1 MNKKINN
8 NKNIK
13 KYLLTRKKTFLFLC
27 SSIVAFVPIISSTS
41 IYENLNNASFKYKK
55 DYMLGDKKFNSYN
68 DLLDYVNSNSKKINL
83 EGNNSKWTVNLSGV
97 IKTYNDPEKLRDDIY
112 KNIKT
117 RTIKTDVNL
126 SNYANSKGIIGLTNQ
141 EAWKHISYDVNSKNT
156 IYQGNNDQTYKSEE
170 EAYKSFFQVK
180 QGYIYNG
187 INFDNKNSLRNYLE
201 KDYFPN
207 KNNNN
212 TVVIVS
218 PSGNSLPIDLTK
230 KGAYDTLSNFIE
242 ENSEIRLNYTKND
255 NNIININ
262 KNNISN
268 VIDEV
273 NLKDLNYMHIQSNE
287 GESRYVIDNKDSA
300 DLIGPYFYKGILD
313 IPSFTD
319 KNMWRKV
326 SGVSKTVYIES
337 KIDAT
342 IGSFFSSIIND
353 DNNLNKIQAEDSNTN
368 TLLFRTL
375 LSTEDNKS
383 YDKWFLDEL
392 QKLSPELAKEVIIA
406 NNSMM
411 DGKKY
416 NSFYKIPILYNFL
429 MHRAISW
436 GLGLDVINLIIDY
449 FKNVCNFIQDVLE
462 FISLYS
468 DDLLISKNKKNKFN
482 MADFFQIG
490 NPEYDI
496 NTSTAYF
503 LDQIKNEYPNLVAL
517 SYVYTQAENNI
528 SLAGGL
534 IPFKSI
540 NFDYLW
546 ESKIISADDLYSI
559 KYDLS
564 SVYETFSELKL
575 DDMVKKYVKNNK
587 NMKIKNIES
596 QEPDESKWEEKLKT
610 INTKYTNQNIRDLL
624 SNIGAKN
631 NQYYSLSESILNSEI
646 KMFLETGAIV
656 KGGYLDKLKILS
668 KSGDSLS
675 TFVNFVKKYEENI
688 STYRIYLAFILD
700 LKYNLNIFNNN
711 STVNYNEFS
720 KRLTYLIEAV
730 FGTVGIVGGTIAK
743 LYSSKNSVP
752 SLGNNPM
759 IELTS
764 YRSGYIIDDIDI
776 DGNKWDKT
784 LNLGQAN
791 KDGKLFFA
799 DDIFDINDEFIN
811 PFIMGNNSI
820 STNQKIVLADLSEGI
835 RNSSTDYDD
844 NLLQLIKESN
854 ELRPISRRGST
865 SVIMDPIDNVSL

>member
-1 MNKKINN
+1 M
-8 NKNIK
+8 
-13 KYLLTRKKTFLFLC
+13 
-27 SSIVAFVPIISSTS
+27 
-41 IYENLNNASFKYKK
+41 
-55 DYMLGDKKFNSYN
+55 
-68 DLLDYVNSNSKKINL
+68 
-83 EGNNSKWTVNLSGV
+83 
-97 IKTYNDPEKLRDDIY
+97 
-112 KNIKT
+112 
-117 RTIKTDVNL
+117 
-126 SNYANSKGIIGLTNQ
+126 
-141 EAWKHISYDVNSKNT
+141 
-156 IYQGNNDQTYKSEE
+156 
-170 EAYKSFFQVK
+170 
-180 QGYIYNG
+180 
-187 INFDNKNSLRNYLE
+187 RNYLE